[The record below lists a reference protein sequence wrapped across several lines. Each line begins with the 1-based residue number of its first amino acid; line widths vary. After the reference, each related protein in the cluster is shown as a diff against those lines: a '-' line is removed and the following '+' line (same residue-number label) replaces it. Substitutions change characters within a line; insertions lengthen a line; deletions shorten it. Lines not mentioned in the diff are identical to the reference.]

1 MKITK
6 RIGALALALALALS
20 ALGGCGKKDAPAGS
34 GSGSSAGSSSQSQP
48 MDLAGITD
56 PYAAVAGIDGSAPA
70 AKLGGTE
77 IPAAEVL
84 YWLAINISGYWE
96 QYGGALP
103 QIPWDAEMSSGTTL
117 ADQLKEGALEAALFY
132 RGIQLLGS
140 YDNKILQPCRSA
152 GYETGAPPD
161 RGRSFHHGL
170 PRSRARSSSSSRSS
184 NCWRAVWKL
193 SSSSWR
199 PSMWEAKEVSSFRS
213 KQPLSWR

>member
-6 RIGALALALALALS
+6 RIGALALALALVLS
-20 ALGGCGKKDAPAGS
+20 ALSGCGKKDAPASS

-77 IPAAEVL
+77 VPAAEVL

-103 QIPWDAEMSSGTTL
+103 Q
-117 ADQLKEGALEAALFY
+117 
-132 RGIQLLGS
+132 
-140 YDNKILQPCRSA
+140 
-152 GYETGAPPD
+152 D
-161 RGRSFHHGL
+161 RKS
-170 PRSRARSSSSSRSS
+170 
-184 NCWRAVWKL
+184 V
-193 SSSSWR
+193 
-199 PSMWEAKEVSSFRS
+199 V
-213 KQPLSWR
+213 